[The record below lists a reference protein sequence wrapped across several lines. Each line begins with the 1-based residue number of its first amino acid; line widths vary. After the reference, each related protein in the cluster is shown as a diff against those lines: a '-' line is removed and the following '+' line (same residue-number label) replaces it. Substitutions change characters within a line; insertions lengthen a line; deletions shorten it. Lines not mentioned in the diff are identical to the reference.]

1 MPPSLL
7 PSLVE
12 LRLTPDG
19 AATDAKRKRASNPV
33 AQRELD
39 EDARAARNLLSFM
52 EDGVLSDSE
61 GTARHLVTAIRR
73 VKEGRWSYYGTQINN
88 VDVLTG
94 FEHPDTVA
102 NPYVLVNFNGDAE
115 PLEILTFESEFDRRG
130 NVFPELRTFLRN
142 PTDGKPSYRLFTV
155 DEALYA
161 RDTLFLIQDRISSLA
176 PGDRGSYRLNLDNIE
191 ECAELPEMP
200 YYPVFTYNA
209 AGGQRS
215 LRIVERESPYDI
227 VDDFNEHDARRA
239 KFGGLYH
246 PLNRFLMFRPA
257 QGGKRIVPLAEPVGD
272 DALPPGWEER
282 RNNSG
287 DAEYYYDGLGLR
299 PSKFTFSKSQ
309 AWQFFNSGHGRQF
322 GDLERLRQ
330 AANPGSMDVQSDG
343 GGSACGDDGGDE
355 GAFGSLSKRLH
366 RERVVRHLA
375 ADACATGRASVV
387 FLGSPDMAD
396 ARYFQSR
403 VDAGALPSSVVFHA
417 VNRGEF
423 VGDADG
429 LRNVSFHPGVDL
441 LAFLE
446 TQEANAHTLVWM
458 DLTSTDVTY
467 RELAAGCLA
476 ARETVMLVL
485 SLRTATMKTTTP
497 VVETMSA
504 ALGTTITHIEN
515 YQGLSGK
522 RNMAFY
528 ELDCS
533 NYRHR
538 SYRDE
543 FDSIGMLV
551 YTIADKRTPEADF
564 RLTCRGVQ
572 YVMNMCLDFDVNSNK
587 FTILAFDSTRRLQDK
602 RLARQVDGSEIAT
615 SAPHIKTYLDGLC
628 G

>member
-239 KFGGLYH
+239 KFGGLY

-396 ARYFQSR
+396 ARYFRLASTPARLPPSFSRGQPGIRRRRRRVAQRVLPPRGRPAGVFGDSGGERAHAR
-403 VDAGALPSSVVFHA
+403 VDG
-417 VNRGEF
+417 
-423 VGDADG
+423 
-429 LRNVSFHPGVDL
+429 
-441 LAFLE
+441 
-446 TQEANAHTLVWM
+446 
-458 DLTSTDVTY
+458 LTSTDVTY
-467 RELAAGCLA
+467 RELPPVAWRR
-476 ARETVMLVL
+476 ARL
-485 SLRTATMKTTTP
+485 SCWC
-497 VVETMSA
+497 SA
-504 ALGTTITHIEN
+504 CA
-515 YQGLSGK
+515 
-522 RNMAFY
+522 
-528 ELDCS
+528 
-533 NYRHR
+533 
-538 SYRDE
+538 
-543 FDSIGMLV
+543 
-551 YTIADKRTPEADF
+551 
-564 RLTCRGVQ
+564 
-572 YVMNMCLDFDVNSNK
+572 
-587 FTILAFDSTRRLQDK
+587 RR
-602 RLARQVDGSEIAT
+602 R
-615 SAPHIKTYLDGLC
+615 
-628 G
+628 